1 MKRTL
6 LFFVSTCMFLFSE
19 GQNTSHLIRH
29 DTTIL
34 RADECQWLLS
44 KDMAGRSVPAALLDA
59 IASGQLKAF
68 DPQTNQQ
75 IPSSKIFT
83 WRQSSDTMIERDV
96 KTDKEKLKVIQHQI
110 QPENINRIRI
120 YYDWLMDPITNKIQP
135 TVRSVELLADIY
147 SYDGNLRGYTPL
159 CRIE

>member
-1 MKRTL
+1 MKKFL
-6 LFFVSTCMFLFSE
+6 FFFVSVCIFLFSE
-19 GQNTSHLIRH
+19 GQNTSNLIRH

-34 RADECQWLLS
+34 RADESQWLLP

-68 DPQTNQQ
+68 DSQTNQQ

-83 WRQSSDTMIERDV
+83 WRQSADTMIERDV
-96 KTDKEKLKVIQHQI
+96 KTGRDKLKVIQHEI
-110 QPENINRIRI
+110 QPGNINRIRI
-120 YYDWLMDPITNKIQP
+120 YYDWLMDPVTNKIQP
-135 TVRSVELLADIY
+135 TVRSIELLVDIY
-147 SYDGNLRGYTPL
+147 SYDGSLRGYTPL